1 MVGKQSLPRRI
12 PKQSLGTTKKR
23 RQRFWGLWRV
33 ASFSFGGFCLT
44 RVGAKCK
51 FCFRYRG
58 MEIKASAKL
67 RTR

>member
-1 MVGKQSLPRRI
+1 MTI
-12 PKQSLGTTKKR
+12 
-23 RQRFWGLWRV
+23 V
-33 ASFSFGGFCLT
+33 ATIGGACLLIVIGGFCRT